1 MKKYWAVL
9 LLAIAAT
16 QAYASDKEY
25 TSRICSDEDVNKYLL
40 GTCKICKE
48 DIEEKISFKV
58 NKSIK
63 SVMHIFIA
71 PDGTSSAN
79 VIDNCKIFDEN
90 NFQCTTNEQG
100 YDIKKNKYT
109 TNTVLTVTNG
119 SWEQTSTIY
128 KLGINDLVYI
138 GCGLEIKN

>member
-1 MKKYWAVL
+1 MNKHWAVL

-16 QAYASDKEY
+16 QAYAGDKEY
-25 TSRICSDEDVNKYLL
+25 TSRFCVYEDVNKYVL

-48 DIEEKISFKV
+48 DIGEKISFKV

-90 NFQCTTNEQG
+90 NFQCITNEQG

-119 SWEQTSTIY
+119 SWEQTHTMY
-128 KLGINDLVYI
+128 RLGINDLIYI
-138 GCGLEIKN
+138 ACGLEIKQ